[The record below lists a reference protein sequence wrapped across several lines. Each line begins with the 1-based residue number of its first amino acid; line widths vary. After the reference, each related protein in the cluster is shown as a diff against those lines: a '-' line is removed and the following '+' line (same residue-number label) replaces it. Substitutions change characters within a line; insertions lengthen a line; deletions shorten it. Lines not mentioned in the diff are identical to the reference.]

1 MNFQYANGGV
11 VHRVARFVLACLVAG
26 VGFAG
31 LAHAAEGSRTGF
43 ATVWRLHGTVTAS
56 ALESATARK
65 LQLGDAVHVG
75 ERIRAEAN
83 GEAVFQTHDEGYIA
97 VRPAGVFTV
106 EEFAADR
113 QRTDRILIRQFHGGL
128 RLLTGWIGKLNP
140 GQSRVFTPTATIGI
154 RGTDHEP
161 YVVTE
166 DLALALALSQAPGT
180 YDKVNA
186 GGTVLSAREGSVDID
201 PGKVGFAR
209 LPSATKNRALMTLLL
224 PVILD
229 KVPDFYVPGQ
239 FDGELD
245 RISASAHANTVA
257 SPPGGA
263 PLVQSDSTSAQPQ
276 ASASPTAQPCDAQQ
290 VAVDWLQALDGAL
303 ERRDAAGVQALL
315 ASDVRIRSRLRHADG
330 SSTWVSVSREEFA
343 ASTRSVMGH
352 LTDYRQTRLSISGQP
367 VKAGH
372 CSAVAVTSRVVEQG
386 RQNDKPYRFEML
398 EAFQLEWRQG
408 QWLATQAQTS
418 QQ

>member
-1 MNFQYANGGV
+1 MNFQSAGGGK
-11 VHRVARFVLACLVAG
+11 VHRFALFVLACLVAG
-26 VGFAG
+26 AG
-31 LAHAAEGSRTGF
+31 LGGFAHAADGPRTSF
-43 ATVWRLHGTVTAS
+43 ATVWRLNGTVTA
-56 ALESATARK
+56 AGLESASARK

-106 EEFAADR
+106 EEFAAER

-128 RLLTGWIGKLNP
+128 RVLTGWIGKLNP
-140 GQSRVFTPTATIGI
+140 GQTRVFTPTATIGI

-161 YVVTE
+161 YVITE
-166 DLALALALSQAPGT
+166 DLALALSQAPGT

-186 GGTVLSAREGSVDID
+186 GGTVLEVKEGSVAID

-229 KVPDFYVPGQ
+229 KVPDFYVPGP

-245 RISASAHANTVA
+245 RISASAHATTVA
-257 SPPGGA
+257 PPPGGGQIA
-263 PLVQSDSTSAQPQ
+263 QPDLSKAQPQ
-276 ASASPTAQPCDAQQ
+276 GAVAPTAQTCDAQQ
-290 VAVDWLQALDGAL
+290 IARDWLQALDGAL
-303 ERRDAAGVQALL
+303 ERRDAAGVQTLL
-315 ASDVRIRSRLRHADG
+315 APDVRIRSRLRNADG
-330 SSTWVSVSREEFA
+330 SRTWVNVSREEFA
-343 ASTRSVMGH
+343 ASTRSAMGH
-352 LTDYRQTRLSISGQP
+352 LADYRQTRLSTSGRP
-367 VKAGH
+367 VTPGN
-372 CSAVAVTSRVVEQG
+372 CSAIAVTSRVIEQG
-386 RQNDKPYRFEML
+386 RQNGKPYRFEML
-398 EAFQLEWRQG
+398 EEFQLEWRQG